1 MPAWIRWR
9 SLWAQGNFPFHYVQL
24 APFRYS
30 VKKVGPLKDKP
41 VGPLE
46 LPLFWE
52 AQTTALTK
60 IPNSGLAVIHDA
72 VTDLDNIHPANK
84 RIPGERL
91 AFLALAKTYG
101 RKELVAEGP
110 CYREM
115 SIVGG
120 SIQVK
125 FDHASSGLTTHD
137 GKAPTFLQIAGGDRN
152 FVSAEGVIEGDKVG
166 KLVATIPLMT
176 KAK

>member
-1 MPAWIRWR
+1 M
-9 SLWAQGNFPFHYVQL
+9 
-24 APFRYS
+24 
-30 VKKVGPLKDKP
+30 KKVGPLKDKP